1 MNIIRHQRRR
11 CHKNTGGKNELGKKK
26 GKLTEEENQM
36 CCLRPR
42 VMVISWQQQS
52 QEKEKEKEENEE
64 EKQKVMT
71 HMRR

>member
-11 CHKNTGGKNELGKKK
+11 CHKNTCGKNELGKK

-42 VMVISWQQQS
+42 VMVISWQQS
-52 QEKEKEKEENEE
+52 QEKEK